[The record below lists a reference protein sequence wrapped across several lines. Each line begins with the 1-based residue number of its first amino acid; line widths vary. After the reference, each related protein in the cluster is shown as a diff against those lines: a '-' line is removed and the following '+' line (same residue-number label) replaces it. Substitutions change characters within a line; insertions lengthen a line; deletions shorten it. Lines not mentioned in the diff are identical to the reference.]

1 MLGVRALVREEQRTR
16 GTKRKHRPEMGR
28 SRRRKQTTMAVTA
41 ATHATPTVT
50 NTTSITR
57 KVLPELGPEE
67 HRPQDGQAPPDRS
80 LPGQP
85 PRARPLE
92 LLCLGHTQGQHI
104 LSPTPGL
111 CTDLR
116 CAEQRGGLLRDM
128 GGGLKPPY
136 QEAPPCTTT
145 ALSCPAQATLW
156 RANGQHR
163 RDN

>member
-1 MLGVRALVREEQRTR
+1 MVREEQRTR
-16 GTKRKHRPEMGR
+16 GTKRKHKPEICR
-28 SRRRKQTTMAVTA
+28 SRRRKQTTMAATA
-41 ATHATPTVT
+41 ATEATPTIT

-67 HRPQDGQAPPDRS
+67 HRPQDGQMLPDRS
-80 LPGQP
+80 LPGQS

-111 CTDLR
+111 CTNLR
-116 CAEQRGGLLRDM
+116 CATECRTEGRVPQGY

-136 QEAPPCTTT
+136 QEAPPCNTLHHT